1 MVVTRNDPWT
11 SADASILW
19 SRLDRPGHES
29 ARLIQSAGSWHLTG
43 SAVFAEK
50 GQPVRL
56 DYLIICDAAWKT
68 QSAIVAGWIG
78 NREIAIEIVVTPD
91 ARWLLNN
98 EPVPSVRG
106 CLDIDLNFSP
116 STNLLPVRRLN
127 LPVGHEAAL
136 RAAWLRFP
144 SFELEALEQVYRRV
158 SSRTFIYESGGGRF
172 TAQLDVNDVG
182 FPTNYAGLWR
192 AEASA

>member
-1 MVVTRNDPWT
+1 MVVTRSDSWT
-11 SADASILW
+11 NANASILW

-29 ARLIQSAGSWHLTG
+29 SRLIESAGSWHLTG

-116 STNLLPVRRLN
+116 STNLLPVRRLK
-127 LPVGHEAAL
+127 LPVGREATV

-144 SFELEALEQVYRRV
+144 SFELEALEQMYRRV